1 MHFLLFSILNTNSL
15 LSNFQISKALLS
27 IICKFQLIHSKE
39 AKYPKKTNKQTN
51 KQNKTKK
58 ENKMNTMWLAFKA
71 LFGFWKERWGWKENA

>member
-1 MHFLLFSILNTNSL
+1 MQVS
-15 LSNFQISKALLS
+15 
-27 IICKFQLIHSKE
+27 
-39 AKYPKKTNKQTN
+39 AKTLKGRKIPKKKKKTNKQT